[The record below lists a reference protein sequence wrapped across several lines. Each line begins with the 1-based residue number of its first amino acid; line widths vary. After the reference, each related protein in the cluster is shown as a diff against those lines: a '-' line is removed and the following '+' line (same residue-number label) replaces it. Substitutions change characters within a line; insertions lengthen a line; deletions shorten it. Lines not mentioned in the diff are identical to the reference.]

1 LRIFRVSVLIL
12 LPIFL
17 VSGGLSQ
24 TTENRPNEPSSE
36 SPPAGQTGQAPAAS
50 SADPAPPVDQNS
62 LPSLITMPGLSE
74 MKGGSADLDPAARV
88 EAQRI
93 PAEPGQHDLPDYHI
107 GAGDVLRISVW
118 REPEVSVDGVAVR
131 SDGKISLPLI
141 KEIYAM
147 GLMPSELETMLTR
160 EFSHYIN
167 NPAVTVIVKEINSQ
181 KVYLVGGVVRPG
193 SLPLRTPMTILQVL
207 AEAGGLTD
215 YAKRK
220 KIYILRKD
228 GGQESRISFN
238 YEAVLKG
245 ENAEQNIPVRAGD
258 TIVVPE

>member
-1 LRIFRVSVLIL
+1 
-12 LPIFL
+12 
-17 VSGGLSQ
+17 
-24 TTENRPNEPSSE
+24 
-36 SPPAGQTGQAPAAS
+36 
-50 SADPAPPVDQNS
+50 
-62 LPSLITMPGLSE
+62 MPGLSE
-74 MKGGSADLDPAARV
+74 MKGVSPDAEPNVRVQTQPA
-88 EAQRI
+88 
-93 PAEPGQHDLPDYHI
+93 PAEPGQQDLPDYHI
-107 GAGDVLRISVW
+107 GAGDVLKISVW
-118 REPEVSVDGVAVR
+118 REPDASVDGVAVR

-141 KEIYAM
+141 REVFAL
-147 GLMPSELETMLTR
+147 GLMPSELEQLLTR
-160 EFSHYIN
+160 EFSRYIN

-193 SLPLRTPMTILQVL
+193 SLPLRTPMTVLQVL

-228 GGQESRISFN
+228 AGQESRIYFN

-245 ENAEQNIPVRAGD
+245 ESPEQNISVRAGD

>member
-1 LRIFRVSVLIL
+1 MRILYAPVPTL
-12 LPIFL
+12 LPLFL
-17 VSGGLSQ
+17 LGASFGQ
-24 TTENRPNEPSSE
+24 TPENRSAEHPAEP
-36 SPPAGQTGQAPAAS
+36 PQAGQTEQAPNNFP
-50 SADPAPPVDQNS
+50 ADPAAPLDPDPR
-62 LPSLITMPGLSE
+62 LPSLITMPNLSE
-74 MKGGSADLDPAARV
+74 MKGDDVAPRVQAQPQVPAD
-88 EAQRI
+88 
-93 PAEPGQHDLPDYHI
+93 PGQPSLPEYRI
-107 GAGDVLRISVW
+107 GAGDILRVSVW

-141 KEIYAM
+141 REVFALGM
-147 GLMPSELETMLTR
+147 APVDLETLLTR
-160 EFSHYIN
+160 EFSRYIN

-181 KVYLVGGVVRPG
+181 KVYLVGGVIRPG

-220 KIYILRKD
+220 RIYILRKD
-228 GGQESRISFN
+228 GDQESRITFN

-245 ENAEQNIPVRAGD
+245 ESPEQNIPVRAGD